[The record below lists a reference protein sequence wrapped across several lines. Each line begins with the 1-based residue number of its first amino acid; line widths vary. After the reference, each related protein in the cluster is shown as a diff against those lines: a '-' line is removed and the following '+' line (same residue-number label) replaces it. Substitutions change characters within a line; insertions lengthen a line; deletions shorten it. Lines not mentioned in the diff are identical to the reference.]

1 MRCISPLFP
10 AMYGFGVEFAEPIR
24 DSGFGILDLAG
35 GIGDSRGVP
44 HWFYIVLVFVFG
56 SCIGSFLNVVVW
68 RLPRGKSLLWPPS
81 ACPKCGHQLG
91 IGDNIPVFGWI
102 LLRGKCRYCR
112 APVSV
117 RYPIIEAITGL
128 LFVVYY
134 VAFFV
139 YGLGPSITMH
149 DSWGG
154 IEHVTL
160 RTMEQDW
167 GVYVLTVALVSML
180 LAASLIDAEL
190 YIIPIELPWVMAVI
204 ALVGYALLASPR
216 QPGALAAGPV
226 GGAFAAG
233 GAIGLL
239 VANVLLWLK
248 VLPRSFPQGEPIL
261 EWERKEMEKA
271 IAEEMKAKE
280 AGADGKRATEL
291 EEEKPGTSPVVIG
304 MLGIC
309 MLGALGWVMWY
320 LTGNVALSALVASV
334 VGLWFGAHVGIAA
347 KISEELQATEELPPV
362 ATKGEI
368 RRQML
373 IEVGFCAIPAM
384 MAFGAAACAIWV
396 PSARSWWGEVLG
408 QYAWLNGLLGSLLG
422 ALVAGAT
429 IWVTRAMATLV
440 LGRVAMGQGDTHLMI
455 GIGAVLGAGPAV
467 LVFFIAPFAGLAMGL
482 YKWASKGARE
492 LPYGPYLSLAAAVVI
507 LVYRYVADYF
517 GPSLEVILGMIKQ
530 WLGL

>member
-1 MRCISPLFP
+1 M
-10 AMYGFGVEFAEPIR
+10 
-24 DSGFGILDLAG
+24 
-35 GIGDSRGVP
+35 
-44 HWFYIVLVFVFG
+44 
-56 SCIGSFLNVVVW
+56 
-68 RLPRGKSLLWPPS
+68 
-81 ACPKCGHQLG
+81 LG
-91 IGDNIPVFGWI
+91 
-102 LLRGKCRYCR
+102 GKCRYCR

-154 IEHVTL
+154 VEHVTL
-160 RTMEQDW
+160 RTMQEDW
-167 GVYVLTVALVSML
+167 GVYALMVGLVSML

-190 YIIPIELPWVMAVI
+190 FIIPIELPWVMMGI
-204 ALVGYALLASPR
+204 ASVGYALMASPR
-216 QPGALAAGPV
+216 QPGALMAGPV

-261 EWERKEMEKA
+261 DWERREMEKNL
-271 IAEEMKAKE
+271 AEEKKLRE
-280 AGADGKRATEL
+280 QGKKTEGM
-291 EEEKPGTSPVVIG
+291 EEEETSASPVLIG
-304 MLGIC
+304 VLGVGV
-309 MLGALGWVMWY
+309 LVGLGWVLWY
-320 LTGNVALSALVASV
+320 VTGHVALAVLVACV
-334 VGLWFGAHVGIAA
+334 VGLWFGAHVGIGA
-347 KISEELQATEELPPV
+347 KISEELQEQEELPPV

-368 RRQML
+368 RKQML
-373 IEVGFCAIPAM
+373 IEV
-384 MAFGAAACAIWV
+384 AFGAIPTVMAIGGAACAIWV
-396 PSARSWWGEVLG
+396 PSVRGWWEGVLG
-408 QYAWLNGLLGSLLG
+408 QNAWLGGVLGSVLG
-422 ALVAGAT
+422 ALVAGAA
-429 IWVTRAMATLV
+429 IWITRAVATLM
-440 LGRVAMGQGDTHLMI
+440 LGRVAMGQGDTHLMM

-482 YKWASKGARE
+482 YKWVGKGARE

-507 LVYRYVADYF
+507 LLYRYVADYF
-517 GPSLEVILGMIKQ
+517 APSLDVILGMIKQ